1 MTTQQLNHLLFT
13 VLCFLLFVVTHAQ
26 EFSTAIYFENK
37 DGLRDTVIV
46 GYDSL
51 ASAGL
56 DTIFSESDLTDQAMD
71 TFDVRLTSVIQGIC
85 MGPDL
90 GPQKMEDVCFFQ
102 NKYNIVPKNCNSFPV
117 DKLSSVMQCL
127 IPNKDLPV
135 TIRWDRNAFNTNCL
149 EESVITELPTENWW
163 DILCVETYFWDDMVL
178 SVKNEAIIEYPIGVQ
193 VYNELSDTFS
203 LLYIGLLH
211 EDIGSNS
218 EEYVPAKPKIFP
230 NPVNADLQLQ
240 GERFEQFSLYNS
252 SGERVLFGGY
262 QSKINMAPMQQGL
275 YFLELLNDNGIV
287 HTYKLIKK

>member
-1 MTTQQLNHLLFT
+1 MKSAIITVILTALHLQIIAQQL
-13 VLCFLLFVVTHAQ
+13 
-26 EFSTAIYFENK
+26 STPIYFENK
-37 DGLRDTVIV
+37 DGLRDTVVI

-56 DTIFSESDLTDQAMD
+56 DSIFSESDLTDQALD
-71 TFDVRLTSVIQGIC
+71 TFDVRLTRVIQGIC
-85 MGPDL
+85 MGSER

-102 NKYNIVPKNCNSFPV
+102 NKYNIVPKNCSSFPV

-178 SVKNEAIIEYPIGVQ
+178 SMKNVAIVEYPIGVQ
-193 VYNELSDTFS
+193 VYNTQNDTFS

-211 EDIGSNS
+211 EDIGSNN
-218 EEYVPAKPKIFP
+218 EENVSAKPKIFP

-240 GERFEQFSLYNS
+240 ENFSTNS
-252 SGERVLFGGY
+252 PYTIVAVNAYFSAA
-262 QSKINMAPMQQGL
+262 INL
-275 YFLELLNDNGIV
+275 
-287 HTYKLIKK
+287 K